1 MKFQY
6 LKEKVCENIIQ
17 KILSKNKQKD
27 IFVFHRNINICNDND
42 DGNED
47 TSHDSNYKCSLPIAG
62 GSIIAEK
69 PIVKM
74 GKPIKKSE
82 TIKKFRKCLNKSKYR
97 PIVILTDQSSTAD
110 TPKTYTKMD
119 AIYIVIALNENNA
132 NYNNI
137 EEKLNNVDTSLALM
151 MQGSLSTII
160 VYLPSTQ
167 KFYHYRGIRE
177 YKKFGSIIYL
187 QEIYQQQQSFQQPR
201 PLVTQVFPTE

>member
-1 MKFQY
+1 
-6 LKEKVCENIIQ
+6 
-17 KILSKNKQKD
+17 
-27 IFVFHRNINICNDND
+27 
-42 DGNED
+42 
-47 TSHDSNYKCSLPIAG
+47 
-62 GSIIAEK
+62 
-69 PIVKM
+69 M

-160 VYLPSTQ
+160 IYLPSTQ
-167 KFYHYRGIRE
+167 KFYHYRGIGE
-177 YKKFGSIIYL
+177 YRNIWQRYIFARNLSTTTKFSTTEIISDA
-187 QEIYQQQQSFQQPR
+187 SFSHRMVRILGQ
-201 PLVTQVFPTE
+201 